1 VRIRQECPR
10 IRVVK
15 NDSTAPIEDY
25 IGEVLPWAHGHQIKG
40 MSEYVRAILERQT
53 GIQAELV
60 RGIGNQEAAVK
71 RLSRLNHNERLD
83 PQKMAEGVMKQVIK
97 QIPKKGKVRMT
108 IDWTIEGDQY
118 LLVVSLVI
126 GRRAPPMYWRAYQ
139 ESVLKGRTKRY
150 EQAVIKR
157 VLSYVRKHIGRRK
170 LKITVTAD
178 RGFVDVELC
187 DLFEEFGVEYILR
200 AKASTKVFFNGE
212 WRQLQSLGFVT
223 NSKRRNL
230 GKVNYCESNPHQVYA
245 SLSRVKN
252 EKGEWEV
259 WYLISNQP
267 LSASQ
272 MADEY
277 ACRFGC
283 EEGFRD
289 AKWLLGFSQ
298 ARIKD
303 IRAWSR
309 FFALFALAML
319 ILLSLA
325 VKVLLKD
332 PIQAQS
338 LLRRVASR
346 RKGRC
351 ELSLI
356 NAMLKLL
363 QQLPSLLNHLDHNTK
378 LDLEADFLYVS

>member
-1 VRIRQECPR
+1 
-10 IRVVK
+10 VK
-15 NDSTAPIEDY
+15 NDSTAPIEKY
-25 IGEVLPWAHGHQIKG
+25 IAKVIPWAHGHQIKG
-40 MSEYVRAILERQT
+40 ISEYVRAILERQT

-60 RGIGNQEAAVK
+60 RGIGKQEAALK
-71 RLSRLNHNERLD
+71 RLTRLNHNERID
-83 PQKMAEGVMKQVIK
+83 PHKLAEGVMEQAL
-97 QIPKKGKVRMT
+97 QQLPKKGKVRLA

-126 GRRAPPMYWRAYQ
+126 GRRATPLYWRAYQ
-139 ESVLKGRTKRY
+139 VSVLKGRMKVY
-150 EQAVIKR
+150 ELAVIKR
-157 VLSYVRKHIGRRK
+157 VLAHIRKHIGRRK
-170 LKITVTAD
+170 LKVTVTAD
-178 RGFVDVELC
+178 RGFVDVDLC
-187 DLFEEFGVEYILR
+187 NVLEDFGVEYILR
-200 AKASTKVFFNGE
+200 AKASTKLLLKGE
-212 WRQLQSLGFVT
+212 WLQFQNLSFTT

-230 GKVNYCESNPHQVYA
+230 GKISYCASSPHRVYA

-252 EKGEWEV
+252 EKGQWEV
-259 WYLISNQP
+259 WYLISNRP

-277 ACRFGC
+277 ARRFGC

-289 AKWLLGFSQ
+289 AKCLLGFSK

-303 IRAWSR
+303 IKAWSR

-332 PIQAQS
+332 HSKAKS
-338 LLRRVASR
+338 LLRRITSR
-346 RKGRC
+346 RKNRC
-351 ELSLI
+351 ELSIL

-363 QQLPSLLNHLDHNTK
+363 QQLPDLLRFLDPSTK
-378 LDLEADFLYVS
+378 LDLDAALPYVS